1 MLVKNKI
8 AVIFGGSGAV
18 GHAIAHVMA
27 REGAHVYLGARHQDK
42 LEQVAAHIHNVE
54 GRVKTFIVDVLD
66 EQATQTA
73 IKQLVEQTGEID
85 IVINVTSF
93 MHNQGKELSELTQHE
108 FMQGITPFLTAQFN
122 ISKAV
127 APYMGA
133 KSTGAIISVIAPSGG
148 MAIAGHLGHIV
159 GCAGTEAFIK
169 ALACELGPKNIRV
182 LGVRSH
188 AIADAAQAGSYTRE
202 LFSLKAQA
210 IGLSLNEWLNG
221 AAQSTM
227 LKRLPTLAQIAETV
241 TFLASDHASAMTA
254 TIVNITAGT
263 TINS

>member
-18 GHAIAHVMA
+18 GHAIADTLA
-27 REGAHVYLGARHQDK
+27 REGAFVYLGARHQHTLD
-42 LEQVAAHIHNVE
+42 QVAAHIHHAE
-54 GRVKTFIVDVLD
+54 GLIQTFIVDVLD

-73 IKQLVEQTGEID
+73 IKQLAELTGSID
-85 IVINVTSF
+85 VVINATSF

-122 ISKAV
+122 IAKAV
-127 APYMGA
+127 VPYMGT
-133 KSTGAIISVIAPSGG
+133 KSIGAMISVIAPSGA
-148 MAIAGHLGHIV
+148 MAIPGHLGHIV
-159 GCAGTEAFIK
+159 GCAGSEAFIK
-169 ALACELGPKNIRV
+169 ALASEVGPKNIRV

-188 AIADAAQAGSYTRE
+188 AIADAVQAGSYTRE

-210 IGLSLNEWLNG
+210 MGITLDEWLNG

-227 LKRLPTLAQIAETV
+227 LKRLPTLTQIAELV
-241 TFLASDHASAMTA
+241 TFLASEHASAMTA
-254 TIVNITAGT
+254 TIVNVTAGA